1 MVIVNGDIIIVDD
14 EPLTRVDL
22 REMLEI
28 AGYNVVGEATDGFEA
43 IELCK
48 KYQPDLV
55 IMDVQMPILD
65 GLSAGKKIMSE
76 KMAKAILMLTAF
88 SDETN
93 RKKALEFG
101 AVGYLVKPLDEK
113 SFIPMVEMGVAKGK
127 EVDKLQNDVTKLSE
141 KLENRKTIEK
151 AKGIIMKANGINEET
166 AYQQIRKLSMD
177 KRCPMIE
184 VAEMIVIAHD

>member
-1 MVIVNGDIIIVDD
+1 MNGDIIIVDD

-48 KYQPDLV
+48 KHQPDLV